1 MPVWVTEIM
10 LICVFT
16 CYGLHYFWGI
26 LFTGREQ
33 ESTELLLKS
42 NQIIIIFYQKTTSP
56 QLKFI
61 FQVVTWSHI
70 LVFLNVRLYRL
81 VKRVFAKCNQCWIV
95 LSAIYDLKVLETS
108 GFGIQLHVNITKYI
122 PGTTWLLSITS
133 SSYTTS
139 EVSVFPYLTE
149 FKITAFTPSTK
160 RKQCRFLYKC
170 KLLIKGLAGHRN
182 YVQGGKKI

>member
-1 MPVWVTEIM
+1 M

-81 VKRVFAKCNQCWIV
+81 VKRVFAKCNQC
-95 LSAIYDLKVLETS
+95 
-108 GFGIQLHVNITKYI
+108 
-122 PGTTWLLSITS
+122 
-133 SSYTTS
+133 
-139 EVSVFPYLTE
+139 
-149 FKITAFTPSTK
+149 
-160 RKQCRFLYKC
+160 
-170 KLLIKGLAGHRN
+170 
-182 YVQGGKKI
+182 